1 MALEA
6 PLIEDSLVM
15 AGFLSKLNPAGLSP
29 AFFKHA
35 DKPIDGTDAST
46 DLAKS
51 NDYTHGNYRGRDSD
65 EPRIIYKIEPRARR
79 ISIKLDAA
87 GRMAIVTAPHD
98 RDMVAARKFAKEKS
112 DWIKVHLQELPPAQP
127 FIHGGKI
134 YFKGALTHIL
144 SEDGRGRPKF
154 QPGYKDEDLDQT
166 IPPQLIVPA
175 PLGALEGRMRRFL
188 IRQAREALEPAT
200 YKYAQMLGK
209 EVHKITV
216 RDTKSRWGSCA
227 QNGHISYSW
236 RLICAPEWV
245 LDYVAAHEAAHLV
258 EANHSQ
264 DFWDVVDQLVDTATA
279 GRKWLNRHGS
289 KLHAVGAPY

>member
-1 MALEA
+1 
-6 PLIEDSLVM
+6 M
-15 AGFLSKLNPAGLSP
+15 AGFLSKLNPAGTRP
-29 AFFKHA
+29 AFFEA
-35 DKPIDGTDAST
+35 ANKPILGTGASPDSSTPHKDAE
-46 DLAKS
+46 L
-51 NDYTHGNYRGRDSD
+51 NDYNHGNYRGRDPL

-98 RDMVAARKFAKEKS
+98 RDLPAARKFAQKKS

-127 FIHGGKI
+127 FAHGKKI
-134 YFKGALTHIL
+134 YFKGALTQII
-144 SEDGRGRPKF
+144 SEEGRARPKF
-154 QPGYKDEDLDQT
+154 QPSYIDEELGEKV
-166 IPPQLIVPA
+166 PAQLIVPA
-175 PLGALEGRMRRFL
+175 PHGTLEGRMRRFL

-200 YKYAQMLGK
+200 YKYADMLGK
-209 EVHKITV
+209 QVTKITV

-236 RLICAPEWV
+236 RLICAPDWV

-264 DFWDVVDQLVDTATA
+264 DFWDVVDTLVDSADA